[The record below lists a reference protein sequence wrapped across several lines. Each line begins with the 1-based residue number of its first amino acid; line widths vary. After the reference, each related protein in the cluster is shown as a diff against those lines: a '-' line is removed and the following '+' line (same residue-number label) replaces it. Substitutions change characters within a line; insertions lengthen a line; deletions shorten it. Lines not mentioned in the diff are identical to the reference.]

1 MKKLDA
7 KRVEALKEK
16 YLKGQYV
23 KKNWQVDEKDD
34 LTLEEYAEYID
45 PTYKHLE
52 GNPVIIEKDRK
63 DKEKGVFYKMAFSI
77 EGGGIIE
84 YDLSYNH
91 EFEEGD
97 EINKDTL
104 MFRTEKFLDKEHV
117 FATGELV

>member
-1 MKKLDA
+1 M
-7 KRVEALKEK
+7 
-16 YLKGQYV
+16 
-23 KKNWQVDEKDD
+23 
-34 LTLEEYAEYID
+34 T
-45 PTYKHLE
+45 
-52 GNPVIIEKDRK
+52 
-63 DKEKGVFYKMAFSI
+63 FSI